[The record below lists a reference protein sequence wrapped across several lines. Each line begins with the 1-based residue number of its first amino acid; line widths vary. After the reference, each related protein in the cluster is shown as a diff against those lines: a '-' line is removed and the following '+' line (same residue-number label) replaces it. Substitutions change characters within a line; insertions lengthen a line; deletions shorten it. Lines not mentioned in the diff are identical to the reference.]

1 MKYTFWSPLALR
13 SRVALS
19 VCLSGLGANSLPNG
33 GWDTDTHQTGIPR
46 SLTYIPDKLQSF
58 NGN

>member
-1 MKYTFWSPLALR
+1 MKYTFWSPLAPCL
-13 SRVALS
+13 